1 MPATS
6 GIRLGAPGMPRVRRA
21 RHKWSMGVYKP
32 LVILLGGSDGTGK
45 STIGIELAKR
55 MNISTQ
61 IGTDMIREVMR
72 SCVSEKMLPV
82 LHTSAILA
90 ADLAPVH
97 FKHPE
102 IYGFI
107 EQARQMKGAL
117 EAIIKRAIVEQRDV
131 IIDGVHLIPGIV
143 KADPEKVRLHH
154 FVIIVSDSEE
164 HKVRILGQGEHRS
177 RYKITN
183 FVRGRA
189 FQQYLT
195 EQAIQNGCHVVHNRD
210 LAETVELVAA
220 IVAEHD
226 EINLG

>member
-1 MPATS
+1 
-6 GIRLGAPGMPRVRRA
+6 
-21 RHKWSMGVYKP
+21 VYRP

-45 STIGIELAKR
+45 STIGIELAKLLD
-55 MNISTQ
+55 ISTQ

-97 FKHPE
+97 YKYPE

-107 EQARQMKGAL
+107 EQARQMTGAI
-117 EAIIKRAIVEQRDV
+117 ESIIRRAIVEQRDV
-131 IIDGVHLIPGIV
+131 IIDGVHLLPGIIQAD
-143 KADPEKVRLHH
+143 KAKVRLHH
-154 FVIIVSDSEE
+154 FIIIVSDSEE
-164 HKVRILGQGEHRS
+164 HKLRILGQGEHRS

-195 EQAIQNGCHVVHNRD
+195 EQAIGNGCHVVQNRE
-210 LAETVELVAA
+210 LRETVQLIAG
-220 IVAEHD
+220 IVREYDD
-226 EINLG
+226 EANSR

>member
-1 MPATS
+1 MS
-6 GIRLGAPGMPRVRRA
+6 VFRKVEMRVYR
-21 RHKWSMGVYKP
+21 P

-55 MNISTQ
+55 MDISTQ

-97 FKHPE
+97 YKHPE

-117 EAIIKRAIVEQRDV
+117 EAIIHRAVVEARDV
-131 IIDGVHLIPGIV
+131 IVDGVHLLPGIIQV
-143 KADPEKVRLHH
+143 DTSKVRLHH
-154 FVIIVSDSEE
+154 FIIIVSDAEE
-164 HKVRILGQGEHRS
+164 HKLRILGQGEHRS
-177 RYKITN
+177 RYKIAN

-189 FQQYLT
+189 FQQFLT
-195 EQAIQNGCHVVHNRD
+195 EQAIGNGCHVVQNRE
-210 LAETVELVAA
+210 LYETVELIAG
-220 IVAEHD
+220 IVREYGDTGHD
-226 EINLG
+226 K